1 MRSVASPIGKATIG
15 LDYIRSRLLRFTL
28 AWEPLRRIFCN
39 RAHRLFALYV
49 IFIALALTVS
59 CLVPLWQLLLGPM
72 FYGYMHLFS
81 SVRYFHYGVSQDRQV
96 NDQRLKKL
104 AVGTLL
110 SLATLYCVY
119 RAALASGALSGL
131 RGPLSEWQGSAIN
144 EAVFV
149 GMVFFVG
156 ALVYRKRISRVLF
169 GALLLGPLAYAL
181 VMHSAATVGF
191 LVLGHNVVGFIYWLL
206 ACRTKQDR
214 GFALAALGLFLL
226 VNVAIFSGFFDPVY
240 ALFAHS
246 ESLGFA
252 GLTNQ
257 SMGALIVPWSGD
269 ATLRFHAVAAL
280 AFGQSTHYYVW
291 LKAIPDQ
298 HHYHR
303 IPTSFKQSYRLLGS
317 DFGKPI
323 AAIVI
328 YAVVAATLVWV
339 FVSMR
344 DARAIYFM
352 VAGFHGYLE
361 IAGLGLISPRRETP
375 VTTRR
380 ILTSPP

>member
-1 MRSVASPIGKATIG
+1 MRSVASPIRKATTG
-15 LDYIRSRLLRFTL
+15 LDYLRSRVLRYTL
-28 AWEPLRRIFCN
+28 AWKPLRHIFCN

-49 IFIALALTVS
+49 VFIALALVVS

-72 FYGYMHLFS
+72 IYGYMHLFS
-81 SVRYFHYGVSQDRQV
+81 SVRYFHYGVSKDAQV
-96 NDQRLKKL
+96 NDQNLKKL
-104 AVGTLL
+104 AIGTLL
-110 SLATLYCVY
+110 SLATLYCLY
-119 RAALASGALSGL
+119 RAALASGVFPGVQA
-131 RGPLSEWQGSAIN
+131 RLSEWQGSAIN

-181 VMHSAATVGF
+181 IMHSAATVGF
-191 LVLGHNVVGFIYWLL
+191 LVLGHNAVGFIYWLL

-214 GFALAALGLFLL
+214 GYALAAFGLFIL

-269 ATLRFHAVAAL
+269 ANLRFHAVAAL

-303 IPTSFKQSYRLLGS
+303 IPTSFRQSYRLLGS
-317 DFGKPI
+317 DFGKPV
-323 AAIVI
+323 AAIMI
-328 YAVVAATLVWV
+328 YAIVAVTLVWI

-361 IAGLGLISPRRETP
+361 IAGLGLISPRRKAEP
-375 VTTRR
+375 VAELAT
-380 ILTSPP
+380 